1 MHDIDTSLL
10 RTFLTLA
17 DSRSFSRTGDRIGRS
32 QSAVS
37 GQIRRLEDT
46 LGTALLTR
54 DTRNVALT
62 AAGERLLPHAR
73 AMVTA
78 ADVMLDRFRAPDI
91 SGEVRFGSPED
102 FASAYLPDILGGF
115 AKAHPLVELH
125 VTCQFTLPL
134 IADFDAGGQD
144 LIVIKQDPG
153 RPHPDA
159 TALWRE
165 TLVWVAAAGFGEDRD
180 RPVPLV
186 ASPAP
191 CVYRRR
197 ATQALDGAG
206 RAWTGIFTSPSF
218 SGCLAAV
225 RAGLGV
231 AVMPRAMV
239 PPGLDVLAG
248 WPDLAPAE
256 LAILGRDRPT
266 PAAAALAAFIA
277 ARVHRQG

>member
-1 MHDIDTSLL
+1 MNDIHTTLL

-17 DSRSFSRTGDRIGRS
+17 ETRSFSRTGDRIGRS

-37 GQIRRLEDT
+37 GQIRRLEE
-46 LGTALLTR
+46 ALATPLLVR
-54 DTRNVALT
+54 DTRNAALT

-73 AMVTA
+73 AMVAA
-78 ADVMLDRFRAPDI
+78 ADAMLDRFRAPDI
-91 SGEVRFGSPED
+91 KGEVRFGSPED
-102 FASAYLPDILGGF
+102 FASAYLPDILGVF
-115 AKAHPLVELH
+115 AKAHPQVELH

-134 IADFDAGGQD
+134 IADFEAGGQD
-144 LIVIKQDPG
+144 LIVIKQDPA
-153 RPHPDA
+153 RPHTGA
-159 TALWRE
+159 TPLWRE
-165 TLVWVAAAGFGEDRD
+165 TLVWVAASGFVVESD

-197 ATQALDGAG
+197 ALEALEGAA

-218 SGCLAAV
+218 AGCVAAV

-239 PPGLDVLAG
+239 PADLEVLAG
-248 WPDLAPAE
+248 WPVLAQAE

-266 PAAAALAAFIA
+266 PATAALGAFIA
-277 ARVHRQG
+277 ARVRRPK

>member
-1 MHDIDTSLL
+1 MHDIDTALL
-10 RTFLTLA
+10 RTFLTMA
-17 DSRSFSRTGDRIGRS
+17 DTRSFSRTGERIGRS

-37 GQIRRLEDT
+37 GQIRRLEQA
-46 LGTALLTR
+46 LGSALLIR

-62 AAGERLLPHAR
+62 ATGERLLPHAR

-78 ADVMLDRFRAPDI
+78 ADAMLDRFRAPDI
-91 SGEVRFGSPED
+91 AGEVRFGSPED
-102 FASAYLPDILGGF
+102 FASAYLPDILGIF
-115 AKAHPLVELH
+115 TKAHPLVELH

-134 IADFDAGGQD
+134 IADLNAGGQD
-144 LIVIKQDPG
+144 LIVIKQDPA
-153 RPHPDA
+153 RPQAGSVP
-159 TALWRE
+159 LWRE
-165 TLVWVAAAGFGEDRD
+165 ALVWVAAPGFAVDAL

-197 ATQALDGAG
+197 ATQALERSG
-206 RAWTGIFTSPSF
+206 RTWTGIFTSPSF

-231 AVMPRAMV
+231 AVMPQAMV
-239 PPGLDVLAG
+239 PPGLDVLSG
-248 WPDLAPAE
+248 WPDLAQAE

-266 PAAAALAAFIA
+266 PAAAALASFIA
-277 ARVHRQG
+277 ARVRRQG